1 MSTKE
6 DAEKRTETLKRLRDE
21 HRDTVEQTQELLK
34 EQNTIR
40 KQIRQA
46 MVDGPKTVPE
56 IAVATSLPGE
66 SVMWHIIAMKKYN
79 LVAEVGMDGSYYQ
92 YQLVEAK

>member
-6 DAEKRTETLKRLRDE
+6 DARKRTETLKRLRDE

-34 EQNTIR
+34 EQNAIR

-46 MVDGPKTVPE
+46 MAGGPKTVPE
-56 IAVATSLPGE
+56 ITAATSLPGE
-66 SVMWHIIAMKKYN
+66 SVMWHITAMKKYN
-79 LVAEVGMDGSYYQ
+79 LVAEVGMDGSFYQ
-92 YQLVEAK
+92 YQLVEDK

>member
-6 DAEKRTETLKRLRDE
+6 DAKKRTEALKRLRDE
-21 HRDTVEQTQELLK
+21 HRETVEHTQELLK
-34 EQNTIR
+34 EQNAIR

-46 MVDGPKTVPE
+46 MADGPKTVPE
-56 IAVATSLPGE
+56 IVAVTNLPGE
-66 SVMWHIIAMKKYN
+66 SVMWHITAMKKYS
-79 LVAEVGMDGSYYQ
+79 LVAEVGIEGSYYQ